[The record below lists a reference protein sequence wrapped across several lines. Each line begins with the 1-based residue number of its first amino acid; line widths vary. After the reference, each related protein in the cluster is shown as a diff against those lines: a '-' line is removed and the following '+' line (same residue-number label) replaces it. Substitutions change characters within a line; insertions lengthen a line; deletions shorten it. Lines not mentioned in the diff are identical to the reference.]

1 MIVLFST
8 ILVISLVVTP
18 IIVGETLKESILML
32 VVETIVVGL
41 LIIDVIGGV

>member
-1 MIVLFST
+1 MIVLFSV

-32 VVETIVVGL
+32 VVEVVIVGL
-41 LIIDVIGGV
+41 IIVDMIGGF